1 MKLIP
6 FLENNKRELIQIYI
20 TERNRSPDGILHI
33 DITDDKANVSFIPLS
48 SDSLTDDLKLDVENK
63 RKTLPNNVIF
73 IYGTEI
79 IDNKQCT
86 NLVHIEL

>member
-20 TERNRSPDGILHI
+20 TERNRNPDGILHI
-33 DITDDKANVSFIPLS
+33 DITDEKANVSYIPLS
-48 SDSLTDDLKLDVENK
+48 SNVLTEELKTDVENK
-63 RKTLPNNVIF
+63 RKSLPNNVIF
-73 IYGTEI
+73 IYGSEI

>member
-20 TERNRSPDGILHI
+20 TERNRNPDGILHI
-33 DITDDKANVSFIPLS
+33 DITDENANVSYIPLS
-48 SDSLTDDLKLDVENK
+48 SNVLTQELKTDVENK
-63 RKTLPNNVIF
+63 RKSLPNNVIF
-73 IYGTEI
+73 IYGSEI
-79 IDNKQCT
+79 IDNKQST

>member
-20 TERNRSPDGILHI
+20 TERNRNPDGILHI
-33 DITDDKANVSFIPLS
+33 DITDEKANVSYIPLS
-48 SDSLTDDLKLDVENK
+48 SNVLTEELKTDVENK
-63 RKTLPNNVIF
+63 RKSLPNNVIF
-73 IYGTEI
+73 IYGSEL
-79 IDNKQCT
+79 IDNKKCT

>member
-20 TERNRSPDGILHI
+20 TERTKSSDGILHI

-48 SDSLTDDLKLDVENK
+48 SDSLTHELKQDVENK
-63 RKTLPNNVIF
+63 RKILPNNVIF
-73 IYGTEI
+73 IYGSEI

>member
-20 TERNRSPDGILHI
+20 NERNRNPDGILHI
-33 DITDDKANVSFIPLS
+33 DITDEKANVSYIPLS
-48 SDSLTDDLKLDVENK
+48 SNVLTEELKTDVENK
-63 RKTLPNNVIF
+63 RKSLPNNVIF
-73 IYGTEI
+73 IYGSEL
-79 IDNKQCT
+79 IDNKKCT